1 MKRVQ
6 ATRFNKP
13 RSSYIQCV
21 DTRVTYGGLNVSEAN
36 RHATFSL
43 LSRQLALFLVQ
54 TGRPLHFNRA
64 QEARQ
69 LSEMFGDAPRFVAGQ

>member
-1 MKRVQ
+1 V
-6 ATRFNKP
+6 
-13 RSSYIQCV
+13 
-21 DTRVTYGGLNVSEAN
+21 NVSEAN